1 MKCLFLVLT
10 PLGQEHLLRHNKEN
24 ADDDTLKTCN
34 GSTCLYTDTS
44 QFKDALRVLWVTHY
58 NTAREKQG
66 PNLVYETT
74 EEMLPIILN
83 IRSSA
88 SSKKSH

>member
-10 PLGQEHLLRHNKEN
+10 PLGQEHLLRHNQEK

-44 QFKDALRVLWVTHY
+44 QFKDTLQVTCDPGSLT
-58 NTAREKQG
+58 TAME
-66 PNLVYETT
+66 LVK
-74 EEMLPIILN
+74 
-83 IRSSA
+83 
-88 SSKKSH
+88 SKDQI